1 MMTTNKRTGVTA
13 VPAHSRGTSMLEILI
28 TILILTVGMLGL
40 AALQG
45 KAFTSELESYQRG
58 QALILLQD
66 IYSSMEGNMSKA
78 ADYVTSSDGLGTGVN
93 DVICCGCAYKVPHP
107 TRAEIDLCEWSK
119 ALKGTAEAQGG
130 ANQGAMINGR
140 GCVATT
146 ATANVYLIS
155 VVWQGLNATAAP
167 ATECGKT
174 LYDSEATRRAVT
186 MTFRVPD
193 LAGS

>member
-1 MMTTNKRTGVTA
+1 MPTSNRTGLA
-13 VPAHSRGTSMLEILI
+13 AAPAQSRGTSMLEILI

-66 IYSSMEGNMSKA
+66 LGSRMEGNMNNAANYITTSAGTGATDA
-78 ADYVTSSDGLGTGVN
+78 ADCTAL
-93 DVICCGCAYKVPHP
+93 A
-107 TRAEIDLCEWSK
+107 TRGAIDLCEWSK
-119 ALKGTAEAQGG
+119 ALKGSSETKGTTK
-130 ANQGAMINGR
+130 QGAMINGR

-146 ATANVYLIS
+146 GTNTYLIS

-167 ATECGKT
+167 ATTCGQS

-186 MTFRVPD
+186 MSFRVPD
-193 LAGS
+193 LSGS